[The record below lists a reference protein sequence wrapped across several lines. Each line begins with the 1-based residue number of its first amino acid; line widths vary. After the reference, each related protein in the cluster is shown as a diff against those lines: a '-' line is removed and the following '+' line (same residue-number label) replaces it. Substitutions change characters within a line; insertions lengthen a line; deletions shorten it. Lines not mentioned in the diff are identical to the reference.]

1 MYEKKVY
8 IPVTK
13 MAAVRGH
20 RSSFFVLSL
29 PLVEARICFAA
40 HGSRGF
46 LSSLGPSSSPSTSLS
61 PPFSSSLRGRGRT
74 SRLSLL
80 HLFIGPLYY
89 LQFGARSR
97 EGNFILVFCLLPYCH
112 THLLLHL
119 LFPYFLASFFLFF
132 FFSCSSETS
141 YEVMLPR
148 TRGYFDWRNDRGKRE
163 EIVLYTLYYRGRTYW
178 VIERPWGVVLQEMW
192 KAKCFC
198 VLCKWGCKVL

>member
-1 MYEKKVY
+1 MIHIVILYTTFTYETYEKKVY
-8 IPVTK
+8 IPATK

-97 EGNFILVFCLLPYCH
+97 EGNFILVFCLLPCCH
-112 THLLLHL
+112 TLLLHL

-132 FFSCSSETS
+132 FF
-141 YEVMLPR
+141 L
-148 TRGYFDWRNDRGKRE
+148 
-163 EIVLYTLYYRGRTYW
+163 
-178 VIERPWGVVLQEMW
+178 VLQRNQLRGNAPSNEGIFRL
-192 KAKCFC
+192 AK
-198 VLCKWGCKVL
+198 

>member
-1 MYEKKVY
+1 MIHIVILYTTFTYEMYEKKVY
-8 IPVTK
+8 IPATK

-97 EGNFILVFCLLPYCH
+97 EGNFILVFCLLPAILSSSSTCC
-112 THLLLHL
+112 
-119 LFPYFLASFFLFF
+119 FLIFSLLFF
-132 FFSCSSETS
+132 FFF
-141 YEVMLPR
+141 L
-148 TRGYFDWRNDRGKRE
+148 
-163 EIVLYTLYYRGRTYW
+163 
-178 VIERPWGVVLQEMW
+178 VLQRNQLRGNAPSNEGIFRL
-192 KAKCFC
+192 AK
-198 VLCKWGCKVL
+198 